1 MAITIEL
8 TEAHERLLSEK
19 AARVG
24 MTVQA
29 LVFERI
35 RPDVSPKRANTFDE
49 IAAPISAAF
58 ARTGC
63 TEEDLDAA
71 IETARQEIWDEQNPM
86 PPTPRSS

>member
-8 TEAHERLLSEK
+8 SEIQERLLTEK

-24 MTVQA
+24 ITVQA

-35 RPDVSPKRANTFDE
+35 RPDVSPRRVNTFDE
-49 IAAPISAAF
+49 IAAPISEAF

-63 TEEDLDAA
+63 TEEELDAA

-86 PPTPRSS
+86 HLDK